1 MGIIRKWMDADPQVR
16 MKYSDWFFSLSNV
29 QENNEGMVRCF
40 KRFWVKDEKVA
51 QEREMQRWIN
61 AAANRRAMWENL
73 IPDLKEAYS
82 LTESIEKDKVFF
94 RETIFRGTYISR
106 YLLRAG
112 NTSTVEKAKEALRE
126 GAAATDARVEK
137 NFLNMPAR
145 NISTTWSHTI
155 SGSTKARCRTVSG
168 MTTKPW
174 LNIFGARA

>member
-1 MGIIRKWMDADPQVR
+1 MGIIRKWMDADPRVR

-82 LTESIEKDKVFF
+82 LTESIEKDKVFSARPYSVEHTSAATF
-94 RETIFRGTYISR
+94 SARETPQPW
-106 YLLRAG
+106 
-112 NTSTVEKAKEALRE
+112 K
-126 GAAATDARVEK
+126 
-137 NFLNMPAR
+137 
-145 NISTTWSHTI
+145 
-155 SGSTKARCRTVSG
+155 
-168 MTTKPW
+168 KP
-174 LNIFGARA
+174 RKR

>member
-1 MGIIRKWMDADPQVR
+1 

-112 NTSTVEKAKEALRE
+112 NTSTVEKAKEAPPLMPE
-126 GAAATDARVEK
+126 WKK

-174 LNIFGARA
+174 LNIFGTRA